1 MGKMSYK
8 KCQFGECAPAIIPDF
23 IDYYVSDYGL
33 QFSCFLIS
41 CEKQEIQSLFLQE
54 TRKKQEIIL
63 LHVLL

>member
-8 KCQFGECAPAIIPDF
+8 KCQFGELAPARIPDF

-41 CEKQEIQSLFLQE
+41 CEKQEIQSPFLQK
-54 TRKKQEIIL
+54 TRKKQEMIL
-63 LHVLL
+63 LYVAL